1 MEIKQLLKEIW
12 NYEATDKDIS
22 EIKDLEEFKKSY
34 YLQQK
39 FIKEKT
45 GRTIKYW
52 QLTNNI
58 YCDKIARWKNL

>member
-12 NYEATDKDIS
+12 HYEATDKDIS

-58 YCDKIARWKNL
+58 YYDKIGK

>member
-12 NYEATDKDIS
+12 HYEATDKDIS

-52 QLTNNI
+52 
-58 YCDKIARWKNL
+58 